1 MQGDKKVCGILI
13 ENLLSSEKS
22 FYSMIGFGFNICI
35 PNDLINFIDGRPG
48 NLELGEMEINLL
60 AGTTA
65 SILLDNIELFEKSG
79 FSSFQKKWNQNMYA
93 KDKNVIL
100 KNKDKEIFGKLIGIN
115 DSGELEIKTKEKI
128 VKISDINYSMR
139 ISP

>member
-1 MQGDKKVCGILI
+1 M
-13 ENLLSSEKS
+13 
-22 FYSMIGFGFNICI
+22 
-35 PNDLINFIDGRPG
+35 
-48 NLELGEMEINLL
+48 L

-79 FSSFQKKWNQNMYA
+79 FSSLQKKWNQNMYA
-93 KDKNVIL
+93 MDKNVIL
-100 KNKDKEIFGKLIGIN
+100 KNNDKEIFGKLIGIN

-139 ISP
+139 ILP